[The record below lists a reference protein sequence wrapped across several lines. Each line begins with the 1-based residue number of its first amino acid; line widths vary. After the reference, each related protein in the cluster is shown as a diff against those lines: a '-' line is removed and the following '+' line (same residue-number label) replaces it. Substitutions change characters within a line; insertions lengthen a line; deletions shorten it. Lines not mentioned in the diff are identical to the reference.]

1 LNLSGRNL
9 NRLERKYTSKNWH
22 YLEGNFMFNEL
33 PKRCVSKDSF
43 LSFAGQNGLLHIS
56 WLLNDGQ
63 IVFFEKDE
71 GEDMNSALSMCSVQE
86 YCKAMLTNNILKTD
100 FITKDHIIKLLDVV
114 EFA

>member
-1 LNLSGRNL
+1 
-9 NRLERKYTSKNWH
+9 
-22 YLEGNFMFNEL
+22 MFNEL

-43 LSFAGQNGLLHIS
+43 LSFFSQNGLLHIS

-63 IVFFEKDE
+63 IVFFERDE

-86 YCKAMLTNNILKTD
+86 YCKAMLTNKILSTD
-100 FITKDHIIKLLDVV
+100 HITKDQIIKLLDVV